1 LNPREADLALVHLL
15 GDRGVRLFDA
25 RCGFT
30 GRAVRW
36 FSDDRNVYQA
46 QEFYTDWRK
55 QVPPVTRVPPV
66 GTICVAVHFCFD
78 DLTCKQGPARTLP
91 LVALDLIRSDMLDPN
106 NKYAILDRRF
116 AEMSPRTVEE
126 AEAATVFSG
135 AALYLLG

>member
-1 LNPREADLALVHLL
+1 MPFPPSPERPLATRTYMLRTW
-15 GDRGVRLFDA
+15 DQ
-25 RCGFT
+25 
-30 GRAVRW
+30 
-36 FSDDRNVYQA
+36 SNSPS
-46 QEFYTDWRK
+46 
-55 QVPPVTRVPPV
+55 PPVTRVPPV